1 MSDSMNITMDW
12 SPAETHPGDP
22 NHLKSGNSKEAGDV
36 GEERGRSLQRKEQCN
51 AKRSRD
57 DKKTDRRR
65 LHNVDDVHAMQHK
78 KASPTSVS
86 KPTAKRSRDNEEDDI
101 TSKSKQDSPAD
112 QRASKRKCG
121 NSAKDRRILSS
132 AFFELVERGGG
143 EIRYDVK
150 EDPWGLSKRR
160 NVAKSSW
167 EMSTKRFDDEMFMLG
182 TAMVGT
188 SLKQ

>member
-1 MSDSMNITMDW
+1 MR
-12 SPAETHPGDP
+12 
-22 NHLKSGNSKEAGDV
+22 
-36 GEERGRSLQRKEQCN
+36 EERGHSLQKKEQCN
-51 AKRSRD
+51 AKRGRD

-65 LHNVDDVHAMQHK
+65 LHNVDHVHAVQHK
-78 KASPTSVS
+78 KASPTSVT
-86 KPTAKRSRDNEEDDI
+86 KPTAKRSRDNEGDI
-101 TSKSKQDSPAD
+101 TSKKQQDNAVE
-112 QRASKRKCG
+112 QRASKRKCN

-182 TAMVGT
+182 AAMIGT

>member
-36 GEERGRSLQRKEQCN
+36 GEERGRSLQRKEQY
-51 AKRSRD
+51 
-57 DKKTDRRR
+57 RRR

-78 KASPTSVS
+78 EASPTSVS

-101 TSKSKQDSPAD
+101 TSKSKQDSPVD

-182 TAMVGT
+182 AAMVGT